1 TRSSGASMP
10 GATDTTASGSTTTFF
25 VGAWSE
31 SGGVS
36 RGCGCTLLKPSFPD
50 CEPAPRPKKPD
61 ILAVIWPKYDWP
73 LLAVSALVLTTAVR
87 SSIEKTTAV
96 RALVLRSLLIP
107 FLRNCVVDKPI
118 LGDVDDIFILLKI
131 KNIRRAD
138 LLFIAFK

>member
-1 TRSSGASMP
+1 PFTACTLPGTIATTFAVADVSFGSVSLVCTRSSGASMP

-87 SSIEKTTAV
+87 SSIE
-96 RALVLRSLLIP
+96 
-107 FLRNCVVDKPI
+107 
-118 LGDVDDIFILLKI
+118 
-131 KNIRRAD
+131 
-138 LLFIAFK
+138 